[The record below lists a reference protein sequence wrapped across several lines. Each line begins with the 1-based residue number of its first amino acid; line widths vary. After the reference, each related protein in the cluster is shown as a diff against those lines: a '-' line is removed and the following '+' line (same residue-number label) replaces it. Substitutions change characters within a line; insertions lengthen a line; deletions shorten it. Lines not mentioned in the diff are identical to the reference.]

1 MIKQIDENSVSL
13 PRPKFGTK
21 VANMLRMYR
30 HAKNVLS
37 NILSDI
43 PSYTK
48 CVAKRQVRRKL
59 EKISD
64 IVNSREYVEKQKN
77 RNYEYNTVF
86 HFIDWKN
93 NDKNLAHKS
102 C

>member
-1 MIKQIDENSVSL
+1 MDENSVSL

-43 PSYTK
+43 SSYTK
-48 CVAKRQVRRKL
+48 CVAKCQVRRKL

-64 IVNSREYVEKQKN
+64 TVNSREYAEK
-77 RNYEYNTVF
+77 
-86 HFIDWKN
+86 
-93 NDKNLAHKS
+93 
-102 C
+102 